1 MIKEVTI
8 LKELKNF
15 NAVITGATGSL
26 GREVTMEFL
35 RNGGN
40 VITNY
45 RNENKFL
52 DLKKYVF
59 DSKKLYGYQADLTL
73 ENNVKSFFAEVEDR
87 FKRIDALIHL
97 MGGFWMGKEI
107 ADTDLNNWKH
117 MMSLNLTSTFLC
129 TREVFSKMRKQCG
142 GTIITISSKTANE
155 FPDRM
160 GAYSVS
166 KAAVLGLTQTLAN
179 EGKPYNIQANCLL
192 PSIIDTPANRN
203 SMPDADYTKWVNP
216 NDIAKLL
223 IQLCKPQARLLSQTA
238 LKIYGKL

>member
-1 MIKEVTI
+1 M
-8 LKELKNF
+8 LQELKNF

-26 GREVTMEFL
+26 GREVAMEFL

-45 RNENKFL
+45 RDENKFL
-52 DLKKYVF
+52 HLKKYVF
-59 DSKKLYGYQADLTL
+59 GSKKLYGYQADLTL
-73 ENNVKSFFAEVEDR
+73 ENNVKIFFNRVRDR

-97 MGGFWMGKEI
+97 VGGFWMGKEI
-107 ADTDLNNWKH
+107 ADTDVNNWQH
-117 MMSLNLTSTFLC
+117 MMNLNLTSTFLC
-129 TREVFSKMRKQCG
+129 TREAFSKMRKQCG
-142 GTIITISSKTANE
+142 GIIITISSKTAEE

-179 EGKPYNIQANCLL
+179 EGKQYTIQANCLL
-192 PSIIDTPANRN
+192 PSIIDTPANRQ
-203 SMPDADYTKWVNP
+203 SMPNADYTMWVNP
-216 NDIAKLL
+216 KDIAKLL